1 MAPTVRREPHRWHP
15 ARRALLILLGTM
27 ALSVGMIGLF
37 VPGLPTTPFL
47 LIASGCYVRSSERL
61 YRWLT
66 SRTWYAESV
75 GVFIE
80 KRALPMKTKVITLA
94 LVWGTLGYL
103 ALFTVENLALKSL
116 ILALALTKTL
126 FISLVKTAR

>member
-1 MAPTVRREPHRWHP
+1 MHP
-15 ARRALLILLGTM
+15 VWRAFLILVGTVALILG
-27 ALSVGMIGLF
+27 LIGIF

-75 GVFIE
+75 GAFME
-80 KRALPMKTKVITLA
+80 KKALPLRTKVIALA
-94 LVWGTLGYL
+94 LVWASLGYL
-103 ALFTVENLALKSL
+103 ALFVVQSFATKAL
-116 ILALALTKTL
+116 ILTLA
-126 FISLVKTAR
+126 LVKTLLLSLIRTTR

>member
-1 MAPTVRREPHRWHP
+1 V
-15 ARRALLILLGTM
+15 
-27 ALSVGMIGLF
+27 
-37 VPGLPTTPFL
+37 
-47 LIASGCYVRSSERL
+47 IA
-61 YRWLT
+61 
-66 SRTWYAESV
+66 
-75 GVFIE
+75 
-80 KRALPMKTKVITLA
+80 LA